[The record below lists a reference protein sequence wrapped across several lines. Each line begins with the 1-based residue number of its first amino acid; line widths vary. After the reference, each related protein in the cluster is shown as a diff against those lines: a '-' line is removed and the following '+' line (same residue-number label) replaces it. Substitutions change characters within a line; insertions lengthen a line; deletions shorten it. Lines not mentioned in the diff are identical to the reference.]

1 MSIVEEKIFVSI
13 NPGGI
18 SNRLKCLISM
28 WRFADKENGKLLLY
42 WPKNKT
48 CNINFSDL
56 FENDIEEVNKKGLL
70 EIFKNKDFC
79 LFDESLNVLEKTPKK
94 YLLSESWRWKLF
106 KDEIEKGFGKENPSK
121 DGRDI
126 DFEFEKIPEKLRKEF
141 LFYLKKLKPIEKIR
155 EKITKLEEEY
165 DLKNLVGVHL
175 RQGDFL
181 NYSDGM
187 EKIANV
193 NRVADE
199 INKILKENPSQKF
212 FLCTD
217 SNEAEIKIKEIFTN
231 KIVIFKKNCFDRL
244 DKEFNQDGL
253 IDLILLSK
261 TKKIIGTYMS
271 TFTELAWWLG
281 GANTKMNVVA
291 TDSEKKEYLRHK
303 MKSTGNFIGNIK
315 KIIYDLIFPK
325 YKRILDAN
333 AL

>member
-1 MSIVEEKIFVSI
+1 MEKIFVAI

-28 WRFADKENGKLLLY
+28 QRFADKRKGKVLLY

-56 FENDIEEVNKKGLL
+56 FKSNVEEIDKEGLL
-70 EIFKNKDFC
+70 KIFKSGDFY
-79 LFDESLNVLEKTPKK
+79 LFDESLNVLEKSSKK
-94 YLLSESWRWKLF
+94 YILSESWRLGLF
-106 KDEIEKGFGKENPSK
+106 GNEIEKGFGKENPSK

-126 DFEFEKIPEKLRKEF
+126 DFEFEKIPKKLREEF
-141 LFYLKKLKPIEKIR
+141 LFYLKKLKPIEEIR
-155 EKITKLEEEY
+155 KKVEILEKENN
-165 DLKNLVGVHL
+165 LKNLIGIHL

-181 NYSDGM
+181 NFGDGM

-193 NRVADE
+193 ERVSDKINE
-199 INKILKENPSQKF
+199 ILQKDSSQKF

-217 SNEAEIKIKEIFTN
+217 SSEAEKKIKEAFPD
-231 KIVIFKKNCFDRL
+231 KIIIFKKDCFDRL
-244 DKEFNQDGL
+244 DKKFNQDGL

-281 GANTKMNVVA
+281 NAKVDVDMIA
-291 TDSEKKEYLRHK
+291 TDSEKKAYLAYKR
-303 MKSTGNFIGNIK
+303 KSTGNLVGKVK
-315 KIIYDLIFPK
+315 KIIYNLIFPK

>member
-56 FENDIEEVNKKGLL
+56 FENNIKEIDKKGLL

-94 YLLSESWRWKLF
+94 YLLSESWRWELF
-106 KDEIEKGFGKENPSK
+106 KDEIKKGFGKENPSK
-121 DGRDI
+121 DGRNI

-155 EKITKLEEEY
+155 KKIVKLEEEY
-165 DLKNLVGVHL
+165 NLKNLVGVHL

-193 NRVADE
+193 KRMSNE
-199 INKILKENPSQKF
+199 MNKILKENPSQKF

-217 SNEAEIKIKEIFTN
+217 SSEAERKIKEIFPN
-231 KIVIFKKNCFDRL
+231 KIFTFKKNCFDRL
-244 DKEFNQDGL
+244 DEEFNQDGL

-261 TKKIIGTYMS
+261 TKKMIGTYMS
-271 TFTELAWWLG
+271 TFTELAWWWG
-281 GANTKMNVVA
+281 GANTNMNVVA
-291 TDSEKKEYLRHK
+291 TDSEKKEYLECKKKSKKSFVDNLKK
-303 MKSTGNFIGNIK
+303 MVYN
-315 KIIYDLIFPK
+315 LIFPK